1 MGGTEEGERSDLSL
15 GKEED
20 RRGDYARLVLSLWL
34 VTEGAQRRAS
44 PGRDLMLTH
53 YFYFF
58 WGGWRCSRSQFC
70 QRRTEAR
77 PPCWLAVLVPDSV
90 GLLGSLLSQR

>member
-53 YFYFF
+53 YFYFLFF
-58 WGGWRCSRSQFC
+58 WGGDVLEASFAKGGQRPGHPVGWRCLCLTRWVFWAPS
-70 QRRTEAR
+70 
-77 PPCWLAVLVPDSV
+77 
-90 GLLGSLLSQR
+90 

>member
-1 MGGTEEGERSDLSL
+1 MGGTKEGERSDLSL

-20 RRGDYARLVLSLWL
+20 RRGDYARLVLSLRL

-58 WGGWRCSRSQFC
+58 FWGGRCSRNQFC

>member
-58 WGGWRCSRSQFC
+58 GGGEMFSKPVLPKADRGQA
-70 QRRTEAR
+70 TL
-77 PPCWLAVLVPDSV
+77 LA
-90 GLLGSLLSQR
+90 GGACA